1 MKLSQPL
8 NFLEYNSIIS
18 TLKKYIDKYSDL
30 KSLKE
35 VITAPALNSILSKEK
50 GSSHIYQKLLGSEK
64 DFTGLK
70 RWFKISK
77 ISNEAWLSSFYFL
90 KRTNSDTKLRWLQY
104 RILHYIITTNR
115 SVSKFIP
122 GQDSNCTFCGAYSK
136 TIIHLFWE
144 CKFVQ
149 RFWND
154 FSFMINKKC
163 VHSHNFK
170 FTEKLIIFGK
180 CNATQT
186 DKICDLIILIA
197 QFYIYRC
204 KVQNKSLNI
213 NIFIKKLYRRYQIEK
228 SISKDSNLFKN
239 NWTQY
244 ETLFKGILI

>member
-1 MKLSQPL
+1 MASFQL
-8 NFLEYNSIIS
+8 
-18 TLKKYIDKYSDL
+18 LKN
-30 KSLKE
+30 
-35 VITAPALNSILSKEK
+35 T
-50 GSSHIYQKLLGSEK
+50 
-64 DFTGLK
+64 TC
-70 RWFKISK
+70 
-77 ISNEAWLSSFYFL
+77 
-90 KRTNSDTKLRWLQY
+90 DTKLRWLQY

-115 SVSKFIP
+115 SVSKFII
-122 GQDSNCTFCGAYSK
+122 GQDSNCSFCGAHSE

-144 CKFVQ
+144 CRFVQ

-170 FTEKLIIFGK
+170 FTENLIIFGK
-180 CNATQT
+180 CNATHT

-197 QFYIYRC
+197 KFYIYRC

-213 NIFIKKLYRRYQIEK
+213 NIFIKELYRRYQIEK

-244 ETLFKGILI
+244 ETLFKGILIWK